1 GRRQMGAVA
10 PWPAVGCVIVRDGRV
25 VGRGVSD
32 AVVVR
37 HAEVAALTQAGEAAR
52 GATVY
57 VTLEPCAHQGRT
69 PPCADALVR
78 AGVARVVSALEDPN
92 PIVRGK
98 GHGRLAAAGVQ
109 VDIGLMEAEARADHA
124 GFLSTIE
131 RGRPWLTLKL
141 AATLDG
147 RIATSSGESR
157 WITGPEARRRVHL
170 MRARADAVLVGAAT
184 ARVDDPMLDVRLPG
198 KWFQP
203 VRVVAD
209 SGLSLPLG
217 GRLAG
222 SAKTQ
227 PLWVLHG
234 GAAPSERR
242 EALAEIGALPLEVP
256 ETGGGL
262 DLKAGLETLAKRG
275 ITRVLSEGGGGLTAS
290 LLAAGLVDE
299 IALFTAGKALGGDG
313 LAAVRGFGLSALAEA
328 PAFDLASVQELGGDT
343 LSLWRKR

>member
-1 GRRQMGAVA
+1 
-10 PWPAVGCVIVRDGRV
+10 
-25 VGRGVSD
+25 
-32 AVVVR
+32 
-37 HAEVAALTQAGEAAR
+37 
-52 GATVY
+52 
-57 VTLEPCAHQGRT
+57 
-69 PPCADALVR
+69 
-78 AGVARVVSALEDPN
+78 RVVSALEDPN

-109 VDIGLMEAEARADHA
+109 VDIGLMAAEARADHA

-147 RIATSSGESR
+147 RIATSAGESR

-209 SGLSLPLG
+209 SGLSLPME

-234 GAAPSERR
+234 AAAPSERR
-242 EALAEIGALPLEVP
+242 EALTEIGALPLDVP
-256 ETGGGL
+256 ETEGGL

-275 ITRVLSEGGGGLTAS
+275 ITRVLSEGGGGLAAS

-328 PAFDLASVQELGGDT
+328 PAFDLASVEELGGDT